1 MVGICV
7 GCGGRVFQRGTLL
20 VCERCGQVWR

>member
-7 GCGGRVFQRGTLL
+7 ACAGKVVRRGREL
-20 VCERCGQVWR
+20 VCTRCGQVWR